1 MLMKTIDVHKTET
14 NLKELLSLVLTGTE
28 IIFMEGNTPI
38 ARLVSIGRR
47 VTGLHAGAIWMGSD
61 FDEPLPEAFWVG
73 NA

>member
-1 MLMKTIDVHKTET
+1 MLTKTVDVHKAQTE
-14 NLKELLSLVLTGTE
+14 LKELLSLAAAGTE
-28 IIFMEGNTPI
+28 IIFAEGNTPI

-47 VTGLHAGAIWMGSD
+47 VAGLHPGAIWTSQD

>member
-1 MLMKTIDVHKTET
+1 MSTKTIDVHKAKTD
-14 NLKELLSLVLTGTE
+14 LKELLSLAVTGTE
-28 IIFMEGNTPI
+28 IIFVEGDTPI

-47 VTGLHAGAIWMGSD
+47 VAGLHSGAIWTSND